1 MFVCLRTEVVVKE
14 EEEMVVAADEEME
27 EEEME
32 EEVVCERWDHT
43 ASHTRVQAHVSEE
56 QRSVG
61 IRSVRVEFETQSL
74 RRTEETAAAAMAAT
88 VEVVRAR
95 EAQVEGA
102 VADVE
107 ALKVAGPVAVGLARV
122 VAVEMAQGTVVG
134 VATSWA
140 WAKPGLSGAG
150 PTRPLQSVHQTPIR
164 HLLVDSQKT
173 SRGEH
178 CGSRMHRVE
187 ASCQPATP
195 TLSMQPAIGIKRCAG
210 HGYRYSWLQCTTREY
225 GV

>member
-1 MFVCLRTEVVVKE
+1 
-14 EEEMVVAADEEME
+14 
-27 EEEME
+27 
-32 EEVVCERWDHT
+32 
-43 ASHTRVQAHVSEE
+43 
-56 QRSVG
+56 
-61 IRSVRVEFETQSL
+61 
-74 RRTEETAAAAMAAT
+74 MAAT

-150 PTRPLQSVHQTPIR
+150 PTRPLQSVHQSPIR
-164 HLLVDSQKT
+164 LYNSKYNSPSSRSSRKKRLAVNLVHACIASKRVVSQQRPHYRCNQR
-173 SRGEH
+173 SD
-178 CGSRMHRVE
+178 
-187 ASCQPATP
+187 ASAAPGTVP
-195 TLSMQPAIGIKRCAG
+195 
-210 HGYRYSWLQCTTREY
+210 
-225 GV
+225 V